1 MLKREIF
8 PKGKE
13 MAFSVQRCIMLLS
26 IVLSKPLLT
35 IEYLEMSKVC
45 LRIVQNELLA
55 APMQAYLVMYL
66 YIMFNITV

>member
-55 APMQAYLVMYL
+55 ALMQAYLVMYL